1 MKVLCLDLEGVLVP
15 EIWIGLAERTG
26 IESLRATTRDVP
38 DYDQLMRQRLDLL
51 DAREMGFED
60 LNQVAESLEPL
71 EGAQEF
77 LDWAR
82 GRFQVLILSDTFY
95 ELAGGLMRKLGSPTL
110 FCNRLEVDDTGR
122 ISGYR
127 LRQPQQK
134 RAAVK
139 ALKSLNFRV
148 IAAGD
153 SYNDL
158 DMLDEADAGVL
169 FRPPENVVRDAP
181 DFVVTHDY
189 PALKEAIVS
198 ASGRL

>member
-15 EIWIGLAERTG
+15 EIWIGLAEKTG
-26 IESLRATTRDVP
+26 IESLRATTRDIP

-51 DAREMGFED
+51 EAREMGFED

-82 GRFQVLILSDTFY
+82 ARFQVLILSDTFY

-158 DMLDEADAGVL
+158 DMLDEADVGVL

-189 PALKEAIVS
+189 PALKEAIIS
-198 ASGRL
+198 ANERL

>member
-82 GRFQVLILSDTFY
+82 QRFQVLILSDTFY

-158 DMLDEADAGVL
+158 EMLDEADAGVL

>member
-1 MKVLCLDLEGVLVP
+1 MKVVCLDLEGVLVP

-26 IESLRATTRDVP
+26 IESLRATTRDIP
-38 DYDQLMRQRLDLL
+38 DYDQLMRQRLGLL
-51 DAREMGFED
+51 EERNLGFED
-60 LNQVAESLEPL
+60 LSQVAESLEPL
-71 EGAQEF
+71 QGAQEF

-82 GRFQVLILSDTFY
+82 ERFQVLILSDTFY

-110 FCNRLEVDDTGR
+110 FCNCLEIDAAGR

-153 SYNDL
+153 SYNDI
-158 DMLDEADAGVL
+158 DMLEEADAGVL
-169 FRPPENVVRDAP
+169 FRPPENGVRDAP
-181 DFVVTHDY
+181 DFVVTYDY
-189 PALKEAIVS
+189 PALKEALIS
-198 ASGRL
+198 ASERL

>member
-26 IESLRATTRDVP
+26 IESLRATTRDIP

-51 DAREMGFED
+51 EAREMGFED

-82 GRFQVLILSDTFY
+82 ERFQVLILSDTFY

-158 DMLDEADAGVL
+158 EMLDEADVGVL

-181 DFVVTHDY
+181 GFVVTHDY
-189 PALKEAIVS
+189 PALKEAIIS
-198 ASGRL
+198 ANERL

>member
-1 MKVLCLDLEGVLVP
+1 
-15 EIWIGLAERTG
+15 
-26 IESLRATTRDVP
+26 
-38 DYDQLMRQRLDLL
+38 MRQRLDLL